1 MRNHELTMKKIVLLT
16 SILCVSTS
24 LFAIQ
29 IEQRDLSG
37 NNSAV
42 GNVPAA
48 QQSTQFWELHQQ
60 IQQLQTQIRQL
71 RGQIEEQDN
80 QIDQLNND
88 LKNRY
93 TDLDQRLEILNQKID
108 PDADIETT
116 EDSQTNSASD
126 ATVQPQSTA
135 QNASASTTA
144 QSAQL
149 DEAAYNMAYEAYK
162 QGGAAK
168 AIAPM
173 ENFIKNHPNSPYVSH
188 AYYWLGEFNLS
199 LTPPNYN
206 QAKENFAIVAGNYPQ
221 SNKAPSALYRL
232 SEIAK
237 NIDQD
242 IPKAREYYLRL
253 IQKYPDSNDA
263 KTARTSINL

>member
-1 MRNHELTMKKIVLLT
+1 MKKIVLLT
-16 SILCVSTS
+16 SILCVSTP

-29 IEQRDLSG
+29 IEQRDLSS

-42 GNVPAA
+42 GNVPAT

-93 TDLDQRLEILNQKID
+93 TDLDQRLEIINQKID
-108 PDADIETT
+108 PDADIESAQDGET
-116 EDSQTNSASD
+116 ESTEQNSSQTTSSQNTAS
-126 ATVQPQSTA
+126 STA
-135 QNASASTTA
+135 GA
-144 QSAQL
+144 QDTQL

-206 QAKENFAIVAGNYPQ
+206 QAKDNFAIVAGNYPQ

-237 NIDQD
+237 NIDKD
-242 IPKAREYYLRL
+242 TPKAREYYLRL